1 MSFLLILAF
10 QAGAA
15 SAAEGTPPSASLAED
30 QVRVLLAPAL
40 ETTLAS
46 AMAGRIAAVKV
57 GLGDSFVAGATLVRF
72 DCDEQQARLE
82 MVKAEL
88 ASAHQVHESK
98 RRLMELK
105 QAGKVEVAIAASN
118 LEKAQGQVKLLRV
131 QLDYCAVKAPFN
143 GRVVKLAVKAYQG
156 VDVAQPLL
164 EIVSKGPLKLRIN
177 VPARWVNWLKVDD
190 TFEVAIDETGK
201 TYRARVSALN
211 ARIDA
216 VSQTIEIEAAI
227 VDEAPELLPGM
238 SGVAQFKPP
247 R

>member
-57 GLGDSFVAGATLVRF
+57 GLGNSFVAGATLVRF

-118 LEKAQGQVKLLRV
+118 LEKA
-131 QLDYCAVKAPFN
+131 
-143 GRVVKLAVKAYQG
+143 
-156 VDVAQPLL
+156 
-164 EIVSKGPLKLRIN
+164 
-177 VPARWVNWLKVDD
+177 
-190 TFEVAIDETGK
+190 
-201 TYRARVSALN
+201 
-211 ARIDA
+211 
-216 VSQTIEIEAAI
+216 
-227 VDEAPELLPGM
+227 
-238 SGVAQFKPP
+238 
-247 R
+247 